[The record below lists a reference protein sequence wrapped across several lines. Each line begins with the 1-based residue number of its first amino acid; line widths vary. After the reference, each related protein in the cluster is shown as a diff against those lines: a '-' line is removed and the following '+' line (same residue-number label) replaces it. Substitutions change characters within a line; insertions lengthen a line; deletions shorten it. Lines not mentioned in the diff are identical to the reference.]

1 MNMLKLK
8 IPGKEIIISILLIY
22 LSLFLSGCQNPLWS
36 NGKDGIKVITGTVKR
51 GVEAECWILVSNS
64 GKSYELID
72 ERSTGIKK
80 ESLKVVV
87 IGKIELVASFC
98 MQGTPLEVLNYKIL
112 D

>member
-1 MNMLKLK
+1 MLRKK
-8 IPGKEIIISILLIY
+8 IALLLLLGY
-22 LSLFLSGCQNPLWS
+22 LSFFLSGCQNPLWS

-51 GVEAECWILVSNS
+51 GVEYDCWILVSNS

-80 ESLKVVV
+80 EGLKVVV
-87 IGKIELVASFC
+87 IGKIKLVASFC